1 MTGPRRRVLVTGSS
15 RGIGAAIARE
25 LAAAGFHV
33 LLHARERVEDAAAL
47 AAELG
52 GDAAPFGADVSR
64 RDACDRL
71 FAWADGAGPVH
82 ALVNNAGIYVATP
95 FLDDDDEVFARA
107 LEGQLATN
115 FLSAAWLTRRFAQA
129 AIRRGLEGARVVSVC
144 SRVGFRGEAGAAAY
158 AASKAAEINLVR
170 SLAVELA
177 SVKIGVF
184 GVAPGWVETAM
195 ARDEVSARRAE
206 IEASI
211 PLGRVA
217 SPEDCAAVVAF
228 LLSERAAYL
237 SGVVIDVNGA
247 SYFH

>member
-1 MTGPRRRVLVTGSS
+1 MTERRRVLITGSS

-33 LLHARERVEDAAAL
+33 LLSARERVGQAEEL
-47 AAELG
+47 AEELG
-52 GDAAPFGADVSR
+52 GDAAPFGVDLSERGAP
-64 RDACDRL
+64 DRL
-71 FAWADGAGPVH
+71 FAWADGGGPVH
-82 ALVNNAGIYVATP
+82 ALVNNAGVYVATS
-95 FLDDDDEVFARA
+95 FLDPDDAAFSRA

-129 AIRRGLEGARVVSVC
+129 AIRRALTGARVVCVA

-177 SVKIGVF
+177 PHGIGVS
-184 GVAPGWVETAM
+184 GIAPGWVETAM
-195 ARDEVSARRAE
+195 ARDAVAARRAE

-217 SPEDCAAVVAF
+217 SPEDCAGAVAY
-228 LLSERAAYL
+228 LLSEKAAYL
-237 SGVVIDVNGA
+237 SGVVIDINGA
-247 SYFH
+247 SFFH